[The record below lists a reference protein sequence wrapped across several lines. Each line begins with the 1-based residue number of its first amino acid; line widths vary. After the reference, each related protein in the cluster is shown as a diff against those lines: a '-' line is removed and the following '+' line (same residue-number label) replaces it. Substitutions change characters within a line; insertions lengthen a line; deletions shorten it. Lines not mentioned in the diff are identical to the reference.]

1 MSKTGALIPMSSFM
15 KAAHRGCGLWLRASL
30 QPATLLGLIMIAGC
44 WIAVAYATSA
54 ERATTLEGAILRSE
68 NLVRLFEEST
78 DQILLGIDRT
88 LLLLRKGYEEEPDH
102 FNLRNWAERTAVI
115 GALTIQISIIG
126 GDGYVKATTTDYSG
140 PPLYIGDREHFRAH
154 ADTGIDTLFIS
165 KPMIGRA
172 TGKWSIQLSR
182 GIRGK
187 DGEFGGIIIASL
199 DPDFIQKFYE
209 SVDLGSHGTIILRRL
224 DGVILASCGL
234 LGPSLGRQAALQPLT
249 DALVEPPMGHYWGR
263 GNIDGVKRLIAYR
276 FDAKFPVIETVG
288 RAESD
293 IFATYLYDRNT
304 YIAVA
309 VLITIMVLF
318 AIAGAAHYQIRLDR
332 ARDNLRRSEAQAVER
347 ARALELKSRELE
359 VTLDYMSQG
368 IIMTDADDNV
378 RVTNRQAVTLLSPP
392 ESFRFDRPTTKG
404 LVPDPAKPGGDSLA
418 LRLLDP
424 GIDEPRKPGAGSMD
438 VQVYQRTLPDEV
450 VLEIHSAQLQ
460 EGGTVRTISDITER
474 KRAEQ
479 EIERIAH
486 HDALTGLANRPLL
499 NNRIDQAFGRMQRY
513 EENFAI
519 LCVDLDRFKTINDT
533 FGHQAGDVIL
543 RQVTDRLLSCTREVD
558 TVART
563 GGDEFVVLQ
572 ANVGRPEDVTPMAER
587 ILDAMTTPCD
597 INGNPVVIGASIGIA
612 LAPSDGASA
621 EELLGHADLALYRS
635 KSNGRNDFRFF
646 DAEIGESAAKRV
658 KLDLELREALARDQ
672 FELWY
677 QPWINIVSGRIAG
690 CEALLRWRH
699 PIRGLIGPM
708 EFIPTAEETGLI
720 GPLGDWVL
728 RRACRDACGWPRQI
742 KLAVNLSA
750 AQFIGGKLAESVL
763 DALAESGFEAER
775 LEIEITETLIID
787 DYEGPREA
795 LRRMREH
802 GVSVALDD
810 FGTGYSSLT
819 HLRQLLIDRIK
830 IDKSF
835 VAEIATREDCAAIV
849 SAVISLGNTLGVAI
863 TAEGVETHDQLVILR
878 AAGCTEAQGYLF
890 SRPKPAAEILKTL
903 SAEGVGVIAA

>member
-1 MSKTGALIPMSSFM
+1 
-15 KAAHRGCGLWLRASL
+15 
-30 QPATLLGLIMIAGC
+30 
-44 WIAVAYATSA
+44 
-54 ERATTLEGAILRSE
+54 
-68 NLVRLFEEST
+68 
-78 DQILLGIDRT
+78 
-88 LLLLRKGYEEEPDH
+88 
-102 FNLRNWAERTAVI
+102 
-115 GALTIQISIIG
+115 
-126 GDGYVKATTTDYSG
+126 
-140 PPLYIGDREHFRAH
+140 
-154 ADTGIDTLFIS
+154 
-165 KPMIGRA
+165 
-172 TGKWSIQLSR
+172 
-182 GIRGK
+182 
-187 DGEFGGIIIASL
+187 
-199 DPDFIQKFYE
+199 
-209 SVDLGSHGTIILRRL
+209 
-224 DGVILASCGL
+224 
-234 LGPSLGRQAALQPLT
+234 
-249 DALVEPPMGHYWGR
+249 
-263 GNIDGVKRLIAYR
+263 
-276 FDAKFPVIETVG
+276 
-288 RAESD
+288 
-293 IFATYLYDRNT
+293 
-304 YIAVA
+304 
-309 VLITIMVLF
+309 
-318 AIAGAAHYQIRLDR
+318 
-332 ARDNLRRSEAQAVER
+332 
-347 ARALELKSRELE
+347 
-359 VTLDYMSQG
+359 
-368 IIMTDADDNV
+368 
-378 RVTNRQAVTLLSPP
+378 
-392 ESFRFDRPTTKG
+392 
-404 LVPDPAKPGGDSLA
+404 
-418 LRLLDP
+418 
-424 GIDEPRKPGAGSMD
+424 
-438 VQVYQRTLPDEV
+438 
-450 VLEIHSAQLQ
+450 
-460 EGGTVRTISDITER
+460 
-474 KRAEQ
+474 
-479 EIERIAH
+479 
-486 HDALTGLANRPLL
+486 
-499 NNRIDQAFGRMQRY
+499 
-513 EENFAI
+513 
-519 LCVDLDRFKTINDT
+519 
-533 FGHQAGDVIL
+533 
-543 RQVTDRLLSCTREVD
+543 
-558 TVART
+558 
-563 GGDEFVVLQ
+563 
-572 ANVGRPEDVTPMAER
+572 
-587 ILDAMTTPCD
+587 MTTPCD

>member
-1 MSKTGALIPMSSFM
+1 MSSFM

-54 ERATTLEGAILRSE
+54 ERATTLEAAILRSE

-78 DQILLGIDRT
+78 DQILLGLDRT

-438 VQVYQRTLPDEV
+438 VQVYQRTLPDGV

-699 PIRGLIGPM
+699 PVRGMVSPAD
-708 EFIPTAEETGLI
+708 FVPVAEDTGLI
-720 GPLGDWVL
+720 VELGEWVL
-728 RRACRDACGWPRQI
+728 RTACAEAATWPNHIR
-742 KLAVNLSA
+742 LAVNVSPVQL
-750 AQFIGGKLAESVL
+750 KCPTLALKIAS
-763 DALAESGFEAER
+763 ALATSGLPASR
-775 LEIEITETLIID
+775 LELEITEAVLIRD
-787 DYEGPREA
+787 DETA
-795 LRRMREH
+795 LAILHQLRAIGIRI
-802 GVSVALDD
+802 ALDD
-810 FGTGYSSLT
+810 FGTGYSSLSY
-819 HLRQLLIDRIK
+819 LKRFPFDKIK
-830 IDKSF
+830 IDRCF
-835 VAEIATREDCAAIV
+835 VTDIAEIDGSSVIVQAVVNIAA
-849 SAVISLGNTLGVAI
+849 AGNMTT
-863 TAEGVETHDQLVILR
+863 TAEGVETLEQKEMLR
-878 AAGCTEAQGYLF
+878 KLGCTEMQGYLF
-890 SRPKPAAEILKTL
+890 SAAKPGPEVRKLFGPRRESAA
-903 SAEGVGVIAA
+903 AVA

>member
-1 MSKTGALIPMSSFM
+1 
-15 KAAHRGCGLWLRASL
+15 
-30 QPATLLGLIMIAGC
+30 
-44 WIAVAYATSA
+44 
-54 ERATTLEGAILRSE
+54 
-68 NLVRLFEEST
+68 
-78 DQILLGIDRT
+78 
-88 LLLLRKGYEEEPDH
+88 
-102 FNLRNWAERTAVI
+102 
-115 GALTIQISIIG
+115 
-126 GDGYVKATTTDYSG
+126 
-140 PPLYIGDREHFRAH
+140 
-154 ADTGIDTLFIS
+154 
-165 KPMIGRA
+165 
-172 TGKWSIQLSR
+172 
-182 GIRGK
+182 
-187 DGEFGGIIIASL
+187 
-199 DPDFIQKFYE
+199 
-209 SVDLGSHGTIILRRL
+209 
-224 DGVILASCGL
+224 
-234 LGPSLGRQAALQPLT
+234 
-249 DALVEPPMGHYWGR
+249 
-263 GNIDGVKRLIAYR
+263 
-276 FDAKFPVIETVG
+276 
-288 RAESD
+288 
-293 IFATYLYDRNT
+293 
-304 YIAVA
+304 
-309 VLITIMVLF
+309 
-318 AIAGAAHYQIRLDR
+318 
-332 ARDNLRRSEAQAVER
+332 
-347 ARALELKSRELE
+347 
-359 VTLDYMSQG
+359 
-368 IIMTDADDNV
+368 
-378 RVTNRQAVTLLSPP
+378 
-392 ESFRFDRPTTKG
+392 
-404 LVPDPAKPGGDSLA
+404 
-418 LRLLDP
+418 
-424 GIDEPRKPGAGSMD
+424 
-438 VQVYQRTLPDEV
+438 
-450 VLEIHSAQLQ
+450 
-460 EGGTVRTISDITER
+460 
-474 KRAEQ
+474 
-479 EIERIAH
+479 
-486 HDALTGLANRPLL
+486 
-499 NNRIDQAFGRMQRY
+499 MQRY

>member
-1 MSKTGALIPMSSFM
+1 
-15 KAAHRGCGLWLRASL
+15 
-30 QPATLLGLIMIAGC
+30 
-44 WIAVAYATSA
+44 
-54 ERATTLEGAILRSE
+54 
-68 NLVRLFEEST
+68 
-78 DQILLGIDRT
+78 
-88 LLLLRKGYEEEPDH
+88 
-102 FNLRNWAERTAVI
+102 
-115 GALTIQISIIG
+115 
-126 GDGYVKATTTDYSG
+126 
-140 PPLYIGDREHFRAH
+140 
-154 ADTGIDTLFIS
+154 
-165 KPMIGRA
+165 
-172 TGKWSIQLSR
+172 
-182 GIRGK
+182 
-187 DGEFGGIIIASL
+187 
-199 DPDFIQKFYE
+199 
-209 SVDLGSHGTIILRRL
+209 
-224 DGVILASCGL
+224 
-234 LGPSLGRQAALQPLT
+234 
-249 DALVEPPMGHYWGR
+249 
-263 GNIDGVKRLIAYR
+263 
-276 FDAKFPVIETVG
+276 
-288 RAESD
+288 
-293 IFATYLYDRNT
+293 
-304 YIAVA
+304 

-438 VQVYQRTLPDEV
+438 VQVYQRTLPDGV

-486 HDALTGLANRPLL
+486 HDALTGLDNRPLL

>member
-1 MSKTGALIPMSSFM
+1 MMG
-15 KAAHRGCGLWLRASL
+15 RAS
-30 QPATLLGLIMIAGC
+30 
-44 WIAVAYATSA
+44 
-54 ERATTLEGAILRSE
+54 
-68 NLVRLFEEST
+68 
-78 DQILLGIDRT
+78 
-88 LLLLRKGYEEEPDH
+88 
-102 FNLRNWAERTAVI
+102 
-115 GALTIQISIIG
+115 
-126 GDGYVKATTTDYSG
+126 
-140 PPLYIGDREHFRAH
+140 
-154 ADTGIDTLFIS
+154 
-165 KPMIGRA
+165 
-172 TGKWSIQLSR
+172 GKWSIQLSR
-182 GIRGK
+182 AIRDGDGK
-187 DGEFGGIIIASL
+187 FGGVIIASL
-199 DPDFIQKFYE
+199 DPDFIREFYE
-209 SVDLGSHGTIILRRL
+209 SVNPGSHGTIILRRL

-234 LGPSLGRQAALQPLT
+234 QGPSLGRQAVLQPLT
-249 DALVEPPMGHYWGR
+249 DAVVEPPRGHYWGR
-263 GNIDGVKRLIAYR
+263 ANIDGVARLIAYR
-276 FDAKFPVIETVG
+276 FDAKFPIIETVG

-293 IFATYLYDRNT
+293 IFEAYLHDRNT
-304 YIAVA
+304 YIGIA
-309 VLITIMVLF
+309 VLITILALI
-318 AIAGAAHYQIRLDR
+318 AIAGGAHYQIRLDR
-332 ARDNLRRSEAQAVER
+332 VRDNLRCSEAQAIER

-359 VTLDYMSQG
+359 VTLDYMGQG

-378 RVTNRQAVTLLSPP
+378 RVTNRQAITLLGLP
-392 ESFRFDRPTTKG
+392 ESFRFDRPMTKA
-404 LVPDPAKPGGDSLA
+404 LVPDPAKPEASGLA
-418 LRLLDP
+418 VGLL
-424 GIDEPRKPGAGSMD
+424 IDKPRKPGAGTMD
-438 VQVYQRTLPDEV
+438 IQVYQRTLPDGI
-450 VLEIHSAQLQ
+450 VLEIRSAPLQ

-474 KRAEQ
+474 RRAEQ

-499 NNRIDQAFGRMQRY
+499 NNRIDRAFGRMQRY

-519 LCVDLDRFKTINDT
+519 LCVDLDRFKTVNDT

-572 ANVGRPEDVTPMAER
+572 ANVGRPEEVTPLAKR
-587 ILDAMTTPCD
+587 ILHTMTTPCD

-621 EELLGHADLALYRS
+621 DELLGHADLALYRS
-635 KSNGRNDFRFF
+635 KSNGRNDFCFF

-677 QPWINIVSGRIAG
+677 QPWVNIASGRIAG

-699 PIRGLIGPM
+699 PVRGLIGPM

-728 RRACRDACGWPRQI
+728 RRACRDACGWPRQV

-763 DALAESGFEAER
+763 DALAESGFEAGR

-835 VAEIATREDCAAIV
+835 VAEITTREDCAAIV
-849 SAVISLGNTLGVAI
+849 SAVIALGNTLGVAI

-890 SRPKPAAEILKTL
+890 SRPKPAADILNIL
-903 SAEGVGVIAA
+903 SADGAGVIAA